1 MKSKLNIWLLV
12 SFLIAGIL
20 TLWLYFKLTEYVWD
34 ISYDSAVDSE
44 EFSPCG
50 DYRIYPYYQ
59 VGTYYKGGEKAIKK
73 KLLPKVNT
81 EGLPPNGLLTVRFV
95 VNCKGETGY
104 FRTKMTDVDIKE
116 VVVPTSTSN
125 HFYDIISELEDW
137 IPGKIQG
144 KPMDSYE
151 QIVFKVEQ
159 GKITDIF

>member
-20 TLWLYFKLTEYVWD
+20 TLWLYFKLTGYIWD
-34 ISYDSAVDSE
+34 ISYDEAVDSE

-50 DYRIYPYYQ
+50 EYSIYPYYH
-59 VGTYYKGGEKAIKK
+59 VGTYHRGGKKHIKK
-73 KLLPKVNT
+73 KLLSKINT
-81 EGLPPNGLLTVRFV
+81 EGLPSNGLLTVRFV

-104 FRTKMTDVDIKE
+104 FRTKMTDAELKE
-116 VVVPTSTSN
+116 INVPTSTLE
-125 HFYDIISELEDW
+125 HFYNLILELEEW
-137 IPGKIQG
+137 MPGKIKG
-144 KPMDSYE
+144 TAVDSYA